1 MPPEPPDTNAGL
13 PALEGEDTTTH
24 AVESD
29 MVGEPTSRAPAP
41 THAPPREGDAPPS
54 PTEAEAAGGDIE
66 EVEEL
71 DADDLM
77 TNDAPP
83 SPASGIVETA
93 LADARLA
100 LTEGGGARRIGF
112 YETELAA
119 LAKGEPDKS
128 RLALYQHEIG
138 ELLE

>member
-41 THAPPREGDAPPS
+41 THAPPIQGDAPS
-54 PTEAEAAGGDIE
+54 PAEAEAAGGDIE

-71 DADDLM
+71 DAEDLL
-77 TNDAPP
+77 TSDAPP

-93 LADARLA
+93 LADARAA
-100 LTEGGGARRIGF
+100 LTEGGGARRISF
-112 YETELAA
+112 
-119 LAKGEPDKS
+119 
-128 RLALYQHEIG
+128 
-138 ELLE
+138 